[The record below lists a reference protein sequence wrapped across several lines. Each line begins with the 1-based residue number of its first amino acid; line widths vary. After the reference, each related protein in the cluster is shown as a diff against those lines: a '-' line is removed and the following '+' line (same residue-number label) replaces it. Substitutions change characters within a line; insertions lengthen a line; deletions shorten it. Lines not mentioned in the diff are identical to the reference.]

1 LTIKSKRNAAMNNA
15 NSTSPRPVVEIRNL
29 SRNFDQKWA
38 LQDVSLQIPQGGVF
52 GLIGSNGAGK
62 TTLIKHILGSHY
74 AQTGSVRVFG
84 MDPVASPVEV
94 LSRLGYMSEDRDIPG
109 WMRIAEIIN
118 YTRAFYPSWDAHY
131 AEELR
136 ELFDLDPKARIRDLS
151 RGQAARV
158 CLLLALAHRP
168 ELLVLDEPSSGLDP
182 VVRRDILTAIVR
194 TIAEEGRTVVFSSH
208 LLDEVE
214 RLADRIA
221 ILHEGRIV
229 LQDQLDVVR
238 ESFHR
243 VTLRFDEAL
252 SEPPPMPG
260 AIERQGRGQ
269 EWTYLCRSD
278 RELLLQA
285 AKRLNAA
292 VVQESSPSL
301 DDIFISTVNR
311 N

>member
-1 LTIKSKRNAAMNNA
+1 PHPA
-15 NSTSPRPVVEIRNL
+15 STTFVS
-29 SRNFDQKWA
+29 SRNTGPTAAPHSPPTRPFSTPLFIHEYHPCD
-38 LQDVSLQIPQGGVF
+38 LDVGIS
-52 GLIGSNGAGK
+52 
-62 TTLIKHILGSHY
+62 GSHY
-74 AQTGSVRVFG
+74 AQTGSVQVFG
-84 MDPVASPVEV
+84 MDPVSHPVEV
-94 LSRLGYMSEDRDIPG
+94 LGRLGYMSEDRDLPG
-109 WMRIAEIIN
+109 WMRVAEILN
-118 YTRAFYPSWDAHY
+118 YTRAFYPSWDQPY

-136 ELFDLDPKARIRDLS
+136 QLFDLNPKARIRDLS

-182 VVRRDILTAIVR
+182 VVRRYILAAIVR

-229 LQDQLDVVR
+229 LTEQLDVVR

-269 EWTYLCRSD
+269 EWTYLCRAD
-278 RELLLQA
+278 REVLLQA
-285 AKRLNAA
+285 AKRLSAA

-301 DDIFISTVNR
+301 DDIFIGTVNR

>member
-1 LTIKSKRNAAMNNA
+1 
-15 NSTSPRPVVEIRNL
+15 
-29 SRNFDQKWA
+29 
-38 LQDVSLQIPQGGVF
+38 
-52 GLIGSNGAGK
+52 
-62 TTLIKHILGSHY
+62 
-74 AQTGSVRVFG
+74 

-118 YTRAFYPSWDAHY
+118 YTRAFYPSWDTHY

>member
-1 LTIKSKRNAAMNNA
+1 MDNLNSAWSKPVIEIK
-15 NSTSPRPVVEIRNL
+15 NL

-38 LQDVSLQIPQGGVF
+38 LQDVSLEIPRGGVF

-74 AQTGSVRVFG
+74 AQTGSVQVFG
-84 MDPVASPVEV
+84 MDPVSHPVEV
-94 LSRLGYMSEDRDIPG
+94 LGRLGYMSEDRDLPG
-109 WMRIAEIIN
+109 WMRVAEILN
-118 YTRAFYPSWDAHY
+118 YTRAFYASWDQSY

-136 ELFDLDPKARIRDLS
+136 QLFDLNPKARIRDLS

-182 VVRRDILTAIVR
+182 VVRRDILAAIVR

-229 LQDQLDVVR
+229 LTEQLDVVR

-269 EWTYLCRSD
+269 EWTYLCRAD
-278 RELLLQA
+278 REVLLQA
-285 AKRLNAA
+285 AKRLSAA

-301 DDIFISTVNR
+301 DDIFIGTVNR

>member
-1 LTIKSKRNAAMNNA
+1 MDNL
-15 NSTSPRPVVEIRNL
+15 NSASPQPVIEIRNL

-38 LQDVSLQIPQGGVF
+38 LQDVSLEIPKGGVF

-84 MDPVASPVEV
+84 MDPVAQPVEV
-94 LSRLGYMSEDRDIPG
+94 LRRLGYMSEDRDVPS
-109 WMRIAEIIN
+109 WMRVAEILN
-118 YTRAFYPSWDAHY
+118 YTRAFYPTWDTHY

-136 ELFDLDPKARIRDLS
+136 QLFDLDPKARIRDLS
-151 RGQAARV
+151 RGQTARV

-182 VVRRDILTAIVR
+182 VARRDILAAIVR

-221 ILHEGRIV
+221 IIHEGRIV
-229 LQDQLDVVR
+229 LEDQLDVVR
-238 ESFHR
+238 ESFCR
-243 VTLRFDEAL
+243 VTLRFDEPLA
-252 SEPPPMPG
+252 EPPALPG
-260 AIERQGRGQ
+260 AIERNGRGQ
-269 EWTYLCRSD
+269 EWTYLCRAD

-285 AKRLNAA
+285 AKRLSANI
-292 VVQESSPSL
+292 VQESTPSL
-301 DDIFISTVNR
+301 DDIFISTVNG

>member
-1 LTIKSKRNAAMNNA
+1 MNNA

-94 LSRLGYMSEDRDIPG
+94 LSRLGYMSEDRDIPD
-109 WMRIAEIIN
+109 
-118 YTRAFYPSWDAHY
+118 THY

-229 LQDQLDVVR
+229 LHDQLDVVR

>member
-1 LTIKSKRNAAMNNA
+1 MDNLNSAWSKPVIEIK
-15 NSTSPRPVVEIRNL
+15 NL

-38 LQDVSLQIPQGGVF
+38 LQDVSLEIPRGGVF

-74 AQTGSVRVFG
+74 AQTGSVQVFG
-84 MDPVASPVEV
+84 MDPVSHPVEV
-94 LSRLGYMSEDRDIPG
+94 LGRLGYMSEDRDLPG
-109 WMRIAEIIN
+109 WMRVAEILN
-118 YTRAFYPSWDAHY
+118 YTRAFYPSWDQPY

-136 ELFDLDPKARIRDLS
+136 QLFDLNPKARIRDLS

-182 VVRRDILTAIVR
+182 VVRRDILAAIVR

-229 LQDQLDVVR
+229 LTEQLDVVR

-260 AIERQGRGQ
+260 AIERQGR
-269 EWTYLCRSD
+269 
-278 RELLLQA
+278 
-285 AKRLNAA
+285 
-292 VVQESSPSL
+292 
-301 DDIFISTVNR
+301 
-311 N
+311 

>member
-1 LTIKSKRNAAMNNA
+1 MDNLNSAWSKPVIEIK
-15 NSTSPRPVVEIRNL
+15 NL

-38 LQDVSLQIPQGGVF
+38 LQDVSLEIPRGGVF

-74 AQTGSVRVFG
+74 AQTGSVQVFG
-84 MDPVASPVEV
+84 MDPVSHPVEV
-94 LSRLGYMSEDRDIPG
+94 LGRLGYMSEDRDLPG
-109 WMRIAEIIN
+109 WMRVAEILN
-118 YTRAFYPSWDAHY
+118 YTRAFYPSWDRPY

-136 ELFDLDPKARIRDLS
+136 QLFDLNPKARIRDLS

-158 CLLLALAHRP
+158 CLLRALAHRP

-182 VVRRDILTAIVR
+182 VVRRDILAAIVR

-229 LQDQLDVVR
+229 LTEQLDVVR

-269 EWTYLCRSD
+269 EWTYLCRAD
-278 RELLLQA
+278 REVLLQA
-285 AKRLNAA
+285 AKRLSAA

-301 DDIFISTVNR
+301 DDIFIGTVNR